1 MSGSSRVAAAH
12 GLPEGAEVYA
22 RARLVKEGDQPTH
35 TLTNYYR
42 PEHVEGTRL
51 VDPTPGPA
59 GRGGGFRV
67 LYDAG
72 YGIDHMKERLF
83 ARAATPDEVKQLQ
96 LPPGEPV
103 VELHRT
109 TYTAEGTVVE
119 FAIGV
124 HAASR
129 FAWEYDFDA
138 RLGEGQGGAAVI
150 STQDWADARR
160 VWDYHQMGH
169 SPRPCSVAIGLGS
182 HDLGVADTA
191 VDLYKRG
198 MAPLLLFT
206 GATSPTTRERMPRG
220 EAVRY
225 RERAVE
231 LGVPSSDVLVE
242 PRARN
247 TGENIRFSRELLE
260 EAGVEVS
267 SVLLISKPYEER
279 RAYATAR
286 KLWPGV
292 EVVSASSPMTLDEY
306 VDSIGDARL
315 VIDMLV
321 GALQRLM
328 IYPEQGFMIG
338 QPLPADVLEAY
349 ERLCRA
355 GFTSRL
361 LTTDAPSA

>member
-1 MSGSSRVAAAH
+1 M
-12 GLPEGAEVYA
+12 
-22 RARLVKEGDQPTH
+22 
-35 TLTNYYR
+35 
-42 PEHVEGTRL
+42 
-51 VDPTPGPA
+51 
-59 GRGGGFRV
+59 
-67 LYDAG
+67 
-72 YGIDHMKERLF
+72 
-83 ARAATPDEVKQLQ
+83 
-96 LPPGEPV
+96 
-103 VELHRT
+103 
-109 TYTAEGTVVE
+109 
-119 FAIGV
+119 
-124 HAASR
+124 
-129 FAWEYDFDA
+129 
-138 RLGEGQGGAAVI
+138 I
-150 STQDWADARR
+150 STQNWADARR
-160 VWDYHQMGH
+160 LWDYHQMGH

-182 HDLGVADTA
+182 HDLGVADRA

-220 EAVRY
+220 EAVHY

-279 RAYATAR
+279 RAYATTR

-328 IYPEQGFMIG
+328 IYPEQGFMIS
-338 QPLPADVLEAY
+338 QPLPADVLKAY
-349 ERLCRA
+349 ERLCQA

-361 LTTDAPSA
+361 LTTDASSS